1 MSIVDFIPGEYF
13 VSSQPY
19 WSISLSFWE
28 ALLLLGHIFNF
39 CLLVVWS
46 VNYVFLVIR
55 TAQIKMK
62 VTQVS
67 NKRQLGVQTYIM
79 GMYDIT
85 EFTFLKKGLVWF
97 DLQAPQQAE
106 SA

>member
-1 MSIVDFIPGEYF
+1 
-13 VSSQPY
+13 
-19 WSISLSFWE
+19 
-28 ALLLLGHIFNF
+28 
-39 CLLVVWS
+39 
-46 VNYVFLVIR
+46 
-55 TAQIKMK
+55 MK

-67 NKRQLGVQTYIM
+67 NQRQLGVQTYIM

-85 EFTFLKKGLVWF
+85 VFTFLKKGLVWF

>member
-1 MSIVDFIPGEYF
+1 
-13 VSSQPY
+13 
-19 WSISLSFWE
+19 
-28 ALLLLGHIFNF
+28 
-39 CLLVVWS
+39 
-46 VNYVFLVIR
+46 
-55 TAQIKMK
+55 MK

-67 NKRQLGVQTYIM
+67 NQRQLGVQTYIM